1 MRTSFSLGPQIALHG
16 AGFCKNSEAI
26 IRFHQ
31 EIDSTKFS
39 EVVSSKVE
47 RVIKSQVGDGSF
59 RSATPLRTGAFTYS
73 SSTGMLPYMAA
84 RSATPLLPPPPMVQ
98 DAPPSVGW
106 GVGSLFPCGVV
117 VGSWGFGLASIRLM
131 SFGFR
136 VYSRQGLWA
145 GLGSRFFRVNGL

>member
-73 SSTGMLPYMAA
+73 AST
-84 RSATPLLPPPPMVQ
+84 
-98 DAPPSVGW
+98 PPSVGW

>member
-47 RVIKSQVGDGSF
+47 RVTKSQVGDGSF

-84 RSATPLLPPPPMVQ
+84 RSATPLLPPPPWSRM
-98 DAPPSVGW
+98 PPPLWGGVWGRSSPVGW
-106 GVGSLFPCGVV
+106 LWVLGVLV
-117 VGSWGFGLASIRLM
+117 
-131 SFGFR
+131 
-136 VYSRQGLWA
+136 
-145 GLGSRFFRVNGL
+145 